1 MNHETER
8 VTGGCLC
15 GSVRYEADV
24 FLKNG
29 YICHCTMCQRSS
41 GQPAEIAVPIKAGTL
56 RYTGAEPKYYA
67 ASKMGKR
74 GFCAECGSRI
84 VWQAIK
90 PEDDWWTNLSVGS
103 LDDPSGAR
111 PTCHIFYDTR
121 LPWFDLYE
129 DLPSFDE
136 KDEDAL
142 EAFVRRERNIDR

>member
-1 MNHETER
+1 MSNETER

-56 RYTGAEPKYYA
+56 RYTGTEPKYYA
-67 ASKMGKR
+67 ASKVGKR

-84 VWQAIK
+84 VWQASN

-111 PTCHIFYDTR
+111 ATCHIFCNTK
-121 LPWFDLYE
+121 LPWFDLNK
-129 DLPSFDE
+129 DLPKFEE
-136 KDEDAL
+136 KDADAW
-142 EAFVRRERNIDR
+142 EEFVRRERNMAL

>member
-1 MNHETER
+1 MNNETER

-56 RYTGAEPKYYA
+56 QYTGAEPKYYA
-67 ASKMGKR
+67 ASKLGKR

-84 VWQAIK
+84 VWQASN

-111 PTCHIFYDTR
+111 ATCHIFCDTK
-121 LPWFDLYE
+121 LPWFDLNE
-129 DLPSFDE
+129 DLPKFDE

-142 EAFVRRERNIDR
+142 EEFVRRERNMAL